1 MQHIQKPGKHGK
13 SWFISF
19 SRYSLYFQVMHF
31 SKRYVCLS
39 HSSQSID
46 QNYQCQCFNEA
57 YKEFLLFL
65 KPKWQIDTKSVTFEQ
80 FSNNGNCK

>member
-19 SRYSLYFQVMHF
+19 SRYSLDFQVMHF

-46 QNYQCQCFNEA
+46 QNYQCQDCVCSGEA
-57 YKEFLLFL
+57 IKVLLKIIKENLPLRFG
-65 KPKWQIDTKSVTFEQ
+65 SG
-80 FSNNGNCK
+80 FSCY